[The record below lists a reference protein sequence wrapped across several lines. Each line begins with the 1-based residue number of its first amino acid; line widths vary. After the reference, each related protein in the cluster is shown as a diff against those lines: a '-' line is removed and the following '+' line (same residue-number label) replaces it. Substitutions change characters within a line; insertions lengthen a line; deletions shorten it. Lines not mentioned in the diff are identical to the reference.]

1 MGAPAPSLAGPS
13 GARAIASW
21 APERS
26 SVWAENV
33 NTDELIAR
41 LTGGERRALA
51 RAITIVESGGPA
63 ARALLA
69 GAYPHAG
76 AAHVVGVTGPPGA
89 GKSTLVTALAQEW
102 RRRGVTVGIV
112 AVDPTSPFTG
122 GAVLGDRI
130 RMQALGGDPGVF
142 IRSMASRGRLGG
154 LARATADAVAL
165 LDAAGFQ
172 VVLIETVGAGQG
184 EVDIAR
190 AAHTTLVVEV
200 PGMGDDVQSIK
211 AGMLEIADVFVVNK
225 ADREGA
231 DNVARQLKAMLHLGE
246 HRPGAW
252 EPPVLKAVAM
262 HGQGSAE
269 IVTAAADHLA
279 HLRRSGHAA
288 ERARAAAERE
298 LGAAVQE
305 LALERLRG
313 PAWDA
318 LVAAI
323 AGRERDPYTAAIE
336 LIGRMKDKDE
346 G

>member
-1 MGAPAPSLAGPS
+1 MNINELLPRLRAG
-13 GARAIASW
+13 
-21 APERS
+21 
-26 SVWAENV
+26 
-33 NTDELIAR
+33 DK
-41 LTGGERRALA
+41 RALA
-51 RAITIVESGGPA
+51 RSITVVETGGPP
-63 ARALLA
+63 ARELLA
-69 GAYPHAG
+69 ATYPYAG
-76 AAHVVGVTGPPGA
+76 AAHVVGITGPPGA

-130 RMQALGGDPGVF
+130 RMQVLGGDPGVF

-154 LARATADAVAL
+154 LARATADAVVL

-190 AAHTTLVVEV
+190 AAHTTIVVEV

-225 ADREGA
+225 ADRDGA
-231 DNVARQLKAMLHLGE
+231 DNVVRQLKAMLHLGE
-246 HRPGAW
+246 HRPGSW
-252 EPPVLKAVAM
+252 EPSVLKAVAM
-262 HGQGSAE
+262 HGEGSAE
-269 IVTAAADHLA
+269 IVEAASHHVA
-279 HLRRSGHAA
+279 HLRNSGQAA
-288 ERARAAAERE
+288 KRARAAAERE

-313 PAWDA
+313 GAWDD
-318 LVAAI
+318 LVARI
-323 AGRERDPYTAAIE
+323 AARERDPYGAAQE
-336 LIGRMKDKDE
+336 LLEELRARG
-346 G
+346 

>member
-1 MGAPAPSLAGPS
+1 MLNS
-13 GARAIASW
+13 
-21 APERS
+21 
-26 SVWAENV
+26 
-33 NTDELIAR
+33 ELIER
-41 LTGGERRALA
+41 LMAGERRALA
-51 RAITIVESGGPA
+51 RAITVVETGGAPA
-63 ARALLA
+63 RELLA
-69 GAYPHAG
+69 AAYPHAG
-76 AAHVVGVTGPPGA
+76 AAHIVGVTGPPGA

-102 RRRGVTVGIV
+102 RRRGTTVGIV

-172 VVLIETVGAGQG
+172 VVLVETVGAGQG

-190 AAHTTLVVEV
+190 AAHTTIVVEV

-231 DNVARQLKAMLHLGE
+231 DNVVRQLKAMLHLGE
-246 HRPGAW
+246 HHPGAW
-252 EPPVLKAVAM
+252 EPPVLKAVAL
-262 HGQGSAE
+262 QARGSAE
-269 IVTAAADHLA
+269 IVEAAGRHAE
-279 HLRRSGHAA
+279 HLRHSGQAA

-313 PAWDA
+313 PAWEA
-318 LVAAI
+318 LVARI
-323 AGRERDPYTAAIE
+323 AARERDPYGAAAE
-336 LIGRMKDKDE
+336 LLEDR
-346 G
+346 

>member
-1 MGAPAPSLAGPS
+1 M
-13 GARAIASW
+13 
-21 APERS
+21 S
-26 SVWAENV
+26 SQ
-33 NTDELIAR
+33 DLIPR
-41 LTGGERRALA
+41 LRNGERRALA
-51 RAITIVESGGPA
+51 RAITIVETGGAPA
-63 ARALLA
+63 RELLA
-69 GAYPHAG
+69 GAYPYAG
-76 AAHVVGVTGPPGA
+76 GAHVVGITGPPGA

-102 RRRGVTVGIV
+102 RRRGATVGIV

-165 LDAAGFQ
+165 LDAARFQ

-190 AAHTTLVVEV
+190 AAHTTIVVEV

-231 DNVARQLKAMLHLGE
+231 DNVVRQLKAMLHLGE
-246 HRPGAW
+246 HRPGMW
-252 EPPVLKAVAM
+252 SPPVLKAVAS
-262 HGQGSAE
+262 QGEGGAA
-269 IVTAAADHLA
+269 IVAAAGDHA
-279 HLRRSGHAA
+279 EHLRHSGQAG
-288 ERARAAAERE
+288 ERALAAAERE
-298 LGAAVQE
+298 LSAAVQE

-313 PAWDA
+313 PAWA
-318 LVAAI
+318 AFVARVAA
-323 AGRERDPYTAAIE
+323 RERDPYGAAIE
-336 LIGRMKDKDE
+336 LLEGR
-346 G
+346 